1 MEYVEKKC
9 PQCCKKYKSY
19 PAFKDWC
26 EYCEWNL
33 KKEEFFLNGRKQ
45 SVYDKIVRKIG
56 DRYSKNLFQEIIN
69 QEIVKPKRS
78 FVSVITVLAGI
89 VSIFSWLLL
98 LIIGIYLL
106 TLYPNLFAITLGVI
120 VLATAVYLRPIV
132 PEIPEHFLN
141 REKMPVL
148 FDVVDEINTKL
159 GGSPIDLIVLNH
171 EFNASMS
178 YVGLKRK
185 RVLTLGYPL
194 LYLLNKQELVCLIG
208 HELAHNVNNDP
219 TRGYFHYYAADMLLN
234 WYFLISPDYVMSWD
248 DINYLLKLGAVPL
261 YVLMWCISRTIL
273 GVFYIYYWM
282 IHKESQKAEYYA
294 DFLEAKIGGK
304 EASLSLSQKL
314 YCGNVLEYVQQMA
327 VLNPGGKG
335 IMEYL
340 VEFVSTLPEKERTRI
355 GLLMNSVESRIDS
368 THPPTKY
375 RMEFIDRKG
384 NTQPEYVLD
393 ERKFQD
399 IRQELYQ
406 YHTEIENKLMDEYR
420 LYIHQYSY

>member
-1 MEYVEKKC
+1 MDSIEKKC
-9 PQCCKKYKSY
+9 PKCNKNYQSY

-26 EYCEWNL
+26 EHCEWNL
-33 KKEEFFLNGRKQ
+33 KKDEYFLNGTKP
-45 SVYDKIVRKIG
+45 SVYDRIVRRIG
-56 DRYSKNLFQEIIN
+56 DRYSKKLFEEIIR
-69 QEIVKPKRS
+69 QEVVKPKHS
-78 FVSVITVLAGI
+78 FVSTLTVFVGVVCI
-89 VSIFSWLLL
+89 VSWLLL
-98 LIIGIYLL
+98 AIAGIFLL
-106 TLYPNLFAITLGVI
+106 TLYPNFFAIILGVI
-120 VLATAVYLRPIV
+120 ILTTAVYLRPFIPKTPEQYLTQEKV
-132 PEIPEHFLN
+132 PL
-141 REKMPVL
+141 L
-148 FDVVDEINTKL
+148 FEVINEINTKL
-159 GGSPIDLIVLNH
+159 GGSSIDYLVLDH
-171 EFNASMS
+171 EYNASMS
-178 YVGLKRK
+178 YAGLTRK

-194 LYLLNKQELVCLIG
+194 LYLLNKQEFVCLIA

-219 TRGYFHYYAADMLLN
+219 TRGYFHFYAADMLLN
-234 WYFLISPDYVMSWD
+234 WHILISPTYAMRWD

-261 YVLMWCISRTIL
+261 YVLMWCVSQTIL

-294 DFLEAKIGGK
+294 DFLEAKLGGK
-304 EASLSLSQKL
+304 EASLSLSEKL
-314 YCGNVLEYVQQMA
+314 YNGNVLEYVQQMV

-335 IMEYL
+335 VMEYL
-340 VEFVSTLPEKERTRI
+340 VEFVSTLPEKEKTRI
-355 GLLMNSVESRIDS
+355 RLLMNSVASRIDS

-384 NTQPEYVLD
+384 NTEPEYVLD